1 MRIVRKDSK
10 AAMTRR
16 EAAAYIDISAVRTQ
30 HTYADIKELV
40 EYARQYHFIN
50 VHVLPN
56 WVSTLSDL
64 LRDVEGVYV
73 GAPVGFPSGGHTI
86 ETKMKET
93 QQLIEDGVE
102 EMDIVMNV
110 SRFKNQEYDY
120 VRKELEQIIRLT
132 KTCEREILTKV
143 ILEINVLTDNEV
155 RKACDLVMECGAD
168 YVKTGTGWIPG
179 NANIERIQM
188 IKEYCRERI
197 KVKAA
202 GGIRTRSEFDR
213 LVELGVERMGINTLS
228 ALEIVKSF
236 KA

>member
-1 MRIVRKDSK
+1 M
-10 AAMTRR
+10 
-16 EAAAYIDISAVRTQ
+16 
-30 HTYADIKELV
+30 
-40 EYARQYHFIN
+40 
-50 VHVLPN
+50 
-56 WVSTLSDL
+56 
-64 LRDVEGVYV
+64 
-73 GAPVGFPSGGHTI
+73 GFPSGGHTI

>member
-1 MRIVRKDSK
+1 MKIVRNDSK

-30 HTYADIKELV
+30 HTYSDIKELV

-56 WVSTLSDL
+56 WVSALSDL

>member
-1 MRIVRKDSK
+1 MRK
-10 AAMTRR
+10 
-16 EAAAYIDISAVRTQ
+16 
-30 HTYADIKELV
+30 
-40 EYARQYHFIN
+40 
-50 VHVLPN
+50 
-56 WVSTLSDL
+56 
-64 LRDVEGVYV
+64 
-73 GAPVGFPSGGHTI
+73 
-86 ETKMKET
+86 
-93 QQLIEDGVE
+93 
-102 EMDIVMNV
+102 
-110 SRFKNQEYDY
+110 
-120 VRKELEQIIRLT
+120 
-132 KTCEREILTKV
+132 REILTKV